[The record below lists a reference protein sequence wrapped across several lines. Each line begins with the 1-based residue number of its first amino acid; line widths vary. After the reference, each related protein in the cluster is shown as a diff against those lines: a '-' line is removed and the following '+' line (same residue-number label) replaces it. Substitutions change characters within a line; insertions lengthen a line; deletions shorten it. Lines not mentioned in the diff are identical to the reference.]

1 MIPEVMRAIVL
12 TGHGGIDKLVYREDY
27 PVPSPGPGQVLVK
40 VKASSVNN
48 TDLNTRTGWYSPEV
62 TGALTPE
69 IGLRGLSGDAG
80 EARTWDRDALGF
92 PRVQGAAIAG
102 EIAAVGGGVPTERIG
117 ERVIV
122 DPVIRNP
129 DLPRWAR
136 GVVFVGSE
144 CDGGYAEYAAIPAE
158 NAFSVRTDL
167 SDAELACFPCAYSTA
182 QEMLD
187 RAGLTAGE
195 TVLVTGASGGV
206 GSANVQLAR
215 LRGARVVAV
224 AGAAKEDAVRALGA
238 DLFIPREEGGL
249 AAAVHRLLGER
260 SVDVVADVT
269 GGTALTDMLKALR
282 RGGRYVTG
290 GAIAGPMPTIDLRDL
305 IYKDLD
311 MIGVANPERESFV
324 ELIRHIESGQL
335 RPVVDRVFPLRDLRL
350 AHEYFVRKA
359 HVGKVVIAVAE

>member
-1 MIPEVMRAIVL
+1 MVPEVMRAMVL

-27 PVPSPGPGQVLVK
+27 PVPSPASGQVLIR

-48 TDLNTRTGWYSPEV
+48 TDINTRTGWYAPGV

-69 IGLRGLSGDAG
+69 IGLLGLQQEDADM
-80 EARTWDRDALGF
+80 TWDRNPLGF

-102 EIAAVGGGVPTERIG
+102 EIVAVGEGVPADRTG

-122 DPVIRNP
+122 DPVIR
-129 DLPRWAR
+129 DARLPRWAR

-144 CDGGYAEYAAIPAE
+144 CDGGYAEYAAVAAE
-158 NAFSVRTDL
+158 NAFPVRTEL

-182 QEMLD
+182 EEMLQ
-187 RAGLTAGE
+187 RTQVSEGE

-224 AGAAKEDAVRALGA
+224 AGASKEAAVRELGA
-238 DLFIPREEGGL
+238 DFFIPREEGDL
-249 AAAVHRLLGER
+249 AGAVHRLVGER

-269 GGTALTDMLKALR
+269 GGPALTDMLRVLR

-290 GAIAGPMPTIDLRDL
+290 GAIAGPVPPIDLRDL
-305 IYKDLD
+305 IYKDLT
-311 MIGVANPERESFV
+311 MIGVANPERDSFV
-324 ELIRHIESGQL
+324 ELVRHIESGEL
-335 RPVVDRVFPLRDLRL
+335 RPVVDKVFPLRELPR

-359 HVGKVVIAVAE
+359 HVGKVVIAVSE

>member
-1 MIPEVMRAIVL
+1 MVPEVMRAMVL
-12 TGHGGIDKLVYREDY
+12 TGHGGIDKLIYREDY
-27 PVPSPGPGQVLVK
+27 PVPSPTPGQVLVR

-48 TDLNTRTGWYSPEV
+48 TDINTRTGWYSPGV

-69 IGLRGLSGDAG
+69 IGLHGLSQEDA
-80 EARTWDRDALGF
+80 ELQSWDRSELGF
-92 PRVQGAAIAG
+92 PRIQGAAIAG
-102 EIAAVGGGVPTERIG
+102 EIAAVGEGVPRTRIG

-122 DPVIRNP
+122 DPVIRDP
-129 DLPRWAR
+129 SLPRWAR

-144 CDGGYAEYAAIPAE
+144 CDGGYAEYAAVAAE
-158 NAFSVRTDL
+158 NAFPVRSDL

-182 QEMLD
+182 EEMLE
-187 RAGLTAGE
+187 RTGLREGE

-206 GSANVQLAR
+206 GSANVQLAG
-215 LRGARVVAV
+215 LRGARVIAV
-224 AGAAKEDAVRALGA
+224 AGAAKEDTVRRLGA
-238 DLFIPREEGGL
+238 DFFIPREDGDL
-249 AAAVHRLLGER
+249 AGAVHRLVGER

-269 GGTALTDMLKALR
+269 GGPALLDMLRVLR

-324 ELIRHIESGQL
+324 SLVRHIESGRL
-335 RPVVDRVFPLRDLRL
+335 RPVVDKVFPLRDLPR

-359 HVGKVVIAVAE
+359 HVGKVVISVAE